1 MTTDASALRLAV
13 SAGGRRDHRHRLAGL
28 EQRLVGFLLDEAA
41 GEKDGKIY
49 MTQEQIARAIG
60 SAREAVS
67 RTLKGLVKGGCVE
80 LFRGGVRVVDR
91 KELYKKI

>member
-1 MTTDASALRLAV
+1 MKPS
-13 SAGGRRDHRHRLAGL
+13 SPGL
-28 EQRLVGFLLDEAA
+28 MNTSP
-41 GEKDGKIY
+41 EKNISMSVYPGKIY

>member
-1 MTTDASALRLAV
+1 MSIRSDEKSVVLLKIEILWRELIMKFSDRLKGLR
-13 SAGGRRDHRHRLAGL
+13 
-28 EQRLVGFLLDEAA
+28 
-41 GEKDGKIY
+41 EKND
-49 MTQEQIARAIG
+49 MTQEQLARAIG

>member
-1 MTTDASALRLAV
+1 MRVFLILSPRYRKFCLP
-13 SAGGRRDHRHRLAGL
+13 SL